1 MKKYFLLALVVLTGI
16 ASSCKYDDDDLWE
29 NVNDLAD
36 RVTSLEAATK
46 QMNSDIAAMQSI
58 ISALQNQVTVSKVEE
73 LKDGYIIHFSDG
85 TKATIKNGAD
95 GKDGANGADGK
106 DGVDGENG
114 KDGKDG
120 ANAPIIN
127 VKQEGG
133 VYYWTITVDGKTE
146 WLTDEDGNK
155 LRVSGEDGE
164 DGKDGTSG
172 SSGKNGNTPLL
183 KVNAAGNWTVSYDN
197 GATYTEVKD
206 VNNQPVKA
214 KGENGVN
221 GDSKFTRIN
230 QFGDMLIIVFDGKT
244 YEIPLAASVTYT
256 GNAIVGDVVTLA
268 PKTSVTLNYKL
279 PEMLNASVEVV
290 KAPNFV
296 AVEAGN
302 GKLTIKAKSTATE
315 PGKIVLLYYNAN
327 KTITSV
333 LTVKVTTTVATAA
346 DLQTQLNAG
355 GTVTLTSDIE
365 KAQTVNVKG
374 ATLDGNGKAISFENT
389 PSTSNYGLS
398 VKSGTIKN
406 IEVSGESL
414 DYNGKTYGFRAVYI
428 TAMEGNVYI
437 DHSTLTATYPI
448 NVNGSYE
455 NYGLYVSNTT
465 LLGWTS
471 YGAIKEAK
479 FTDCYFG
486 KNNNLANLRPYTH
499 TTLTNCDFEEGFT
512 ITRDKVNTKE
522 FTISLTNCFVGEVK
536 VTAANFETLLA
547 GASGE
552 YSLQT
557 DTNITVVV
565 DGTTVA
571 WSANN

>member
-106 DGVDGENG
+106 DGANGENG

-183 KVNAAGNWTVSYDN
+183 KVNDGYWMVSYDN
-197 GATYTEVKD
+197 GTTYANVKD
-206 VNNQPVKA
+206 VNGTPVKA
-214 KGENGVN
+214 EGNDGEA
-221 GDSKFTRIN
+221 GDSKFTSIN
-230 QFGDMLIIVFDGKT
+230 KSGDKVVIVFDGKT
-244 YEIPLAASVTYT
+244 YEIPLAASVTYSGT
-256 GNAIVGDVVTLA
+256 GIDGDVVTLA
-268 PKTSVTLNYKL
+268 PKTSVTLNYEL
-279 PEMLNASVEVV
+279 SEMLNASVEVV
-290 KAPNFV
+290 KAPDFV

-302 GKLTIKAKSTATE
+302 GKLTIKAKSAFTE

-333 LTVKVTTTVATAA
+333 LTVKVETEANNV
-346 DLQTQLNAG
+346 DELKSELQKG
-355 GTVTLTSDIE
+355 GTIVLG
-365 KAQTVNVKG
+365 ANVEANEVINLG
-374 ATLDGNGKAISFENT
+374 AATLDGNEKTLSFTKSTNT
-389 PSTSNYGLS
+389 QLVNTTG
-398 VKSGTIKN
+398 GIIKN
-406 IEVSGESL
+406 LKIQGYGERNN
-414 DYNGKTYGFRAVYI
+414 NGKVLYGVFSTDPTDDIVI
-428 TAMEGNVYI
+428 ENVEVKGVAYPLNVQATRTSENKLTVSN
-437 DHSTLTATYPI
+437 STLI
-448 NVNGSYE
+448 
-455 NYGLYVSNTT
+455 
-465 LLGWTS
+465 GWTS
-471 YGAIKEAK
+471 FTGLASAR
-479 FTDCYFG
+479 FTDCHFG
-486 KNNNLANLRPYTH
+486 IGTFFGASEDPKWNGCLKPFVSTIVEDCSFESGFHFNFSEISNDESVVF
-499 TTLTNCDFEEGFT
+499 TNCKCGETIITKDNFT
-512 ITRDKVNTKE
+512 TY
-522 FTISLTNCFVGEVK
+522 FTM
-536 VTAANFETLLA
+536 
-547 GASGE
+547 
-552 YSLQT
+552 
-557 DTNITVVV
+557 
-565 DGTTVA
+565 DGTLDNV
-571 WSANN
+571 SFN

>member
-1 MKKYFLLALVVLTGI
+1 MKMKKYFLLALVVLTGI

-206 VNNQPVKA
+206 VNNQPIKA

-221 GDSKFTRIN
+221 GDSKFTSIKMSD
-230 QFGDMLIIVFDGKT
+230 GIVTIKYNGKD
-244 YEIPLAASVTYT
+244 YVIPVAASVSYK
-256 GNAIVGDVVTLA
+256 GLDGDVVTLE
-268 PKTSVTLNYKL
+268 PKGSVTLAYTVT
-279 PEMLNASVEVV
+279 EMPNASVEVV
-290 KAPNFV
+290 KAPYFV
-296 AVEAGN
+296 SVEAGN
-302 GKLTIKAKSTATE
+302 GKLTIKAKSTSTE
-315 PGKIVLLYYNAN
+315 AGKIVLLYYNAN

-333 LTVKVTTTVATAA
+333 LTVKVTTTAGTAA

-355 GTVTLTSDIE
+355 GMVSLGADIDVEQTINMSENCMLDGQGHKISGTLTTYS
-365 KAQTVNVKG
+365 TP
-374 ATLDGNGKAISFENT
+374 AILT
-389 PSTSNYGLS
+389 AG
-398 VKSGTIKN
+398 GTIKN
-406 IEVSGESL
+406 LSVVTGCAYSIAADKLKADLYLENVTTDKTGYGINL
-414 DYNGKTYGFRAVYI
+414 RGKHEAEYAFYATGCTFKGWSSFTAV
-428 TAMEGNVYI
+428 TK
-437 DHSTLTATYPI
+437 
-448 NVNGSYE
+448 
-455 NYGLYVSNTT
+455 
-465 LLGWTS
+465 
-471 YGAIKEAK
+471 AI
-479 FTDCYFG
+479 FTDCKFG
-486 KNNNLANLRPYTH
+486 QGEYWVNNGYSDYYDRLVKPYVTTEFVDCEFDKGFYIDLSSFTGTSVIFKNCKVDGVA
-499 TTLTNCDFEEGFT
+499 LTKDMFKNITESASNKMTIEELGDKKLWHEGSL
-512 ITRDKVNTKE
+512 DKV
-522 FTISLTNCFVGEVK
+522 
-536 VTAANFETLLA
+536 
-547 GASGE
+547 
-552 YSLQT
+552 
-557 DTNITVVV
+557 TVQ
-565 DGTTVA
+565 
-571 WSANN
+571 